1 MSPADARLDAILRPR
16 SIAVVGASR
25 KPHSIGREILHNLIR
40 FGFNGPVYPVNPAL
54 GAVHSIRAYP
64 SLRDIPDP
72 VDLAIIVVPRAAV
85 PAVLDDAVA
94 RGVRGLVVIT
104 AGYRETGAEGARA
117 EEELKAKVR
126 GAGIRMVGPNCM
138 GVINT
143 DPEVRMNATF
153 AATTPI
159 PGTAGFM
166 SQSGAL
172 GEMILERAEQIGLGI
187 ACFVSMGNKTD
198 VSGNDL
204 LEAWE
209 ADPRINVILMYLES
223 FGNPDRFAAITRRV
237 TRRKPILAVK
247 SGRSAA
253 GAKAAFSH
261 TGSLAGSEVAV
272 DSLLEQ
278 CGVLRM
284 GTLSELFNLATAL
297 AHQPLPAGNR
307 IAILTNAGGPAIM
320 ATDALAMRGLD
331 VVELPPATQAALRA
345 VLAPEASVRNPVD
358 MIASADGPRYDAAL
372 KILTRDQAIDGLLV
386 LFVSPI
392 TINALDVARAIVANG
407 RGARL
412 PILTC
417 FMGKEQGRQGVEEL
431 RRAGLPVYLF
441 PEEAARAMAG
451 LLRYR
456 RLRDRPE
463 GTTPVFEVDRPRAR
477 AALARAAA
485 EKRQV
490 LSLVETSELL
500 AAYGL
505 PVVPTRVVRSGA
517 EAIEAASELGY
528 PVVVKGQAEGLV
540 HKTDV
545 GAVKVDLRNG
555 DDVAEACR
563 AIARS
568 VAAAGTG
575 TAAVAQAPG
584 AGSAGAIQF
593 VVQTMVRGGHETI
606 LGLSHDPQFGPLLM
620 FGLGGIFVEVMK
632 DVVFRVLPLTDVEA
646 RDMVRSIRGYPI
658 RAGTRGGPRADEN
671 FLVEAV
677 LRLGQLAAECPE
689 IDQVDM
695 NPLIIGTAREQSF
708 VVDARIRLKSPADGA
723 VVSRPRGAARAR
735 SPV

>member
-1 MSPADARLDAILRPR
+1 
-16 SIAVVGASR
+16 
-25 KPHSIGREILHNLIR
+25 
-40 FGFNGPVYPVNPAL
+40 
-54 GAVHSIRAYP
+54 
-64 SLRDIPDP
+64 
-72 VDLAIIVVPRAAV
+72 
-85 PAVLDDAVA
+85 
-94 RGVRGLVVIT
+94 
-104 AGYRETGAEGARA
+104 
-117 EEELKAKVR
+117 
-126 GAGIRMVGPNCM
+126 
-138 GVINT
+138 
-143 DPEVRMNATF
+143 
-153 AATTPI
+153 
-159 PGTAGFM
+159 
-166 SQSGAL
+166 
-172 GEMILERAEQIGLGI
+172 
-187 ACFVSMGNKTD
+187 
-198 VSGNDL
+198 
-204 LEAWE
+204 
-209 ADPRINVILMYLES
+209 
-223 FGNPDRFAAITRRV
+223 
-237 TRRKPILAVK
+237 
-247 SGRSAA
+247 
-253 GAKAAFSH
+253 
-261 TGSLAGSEVAV
+261 
-272 DSLLEQ
+272 
-278 CGVLRM
+278 
-284 GTLSELFNLATAL
+284 
-297 AHQPLPAGNR
+297 
-307 IAILTNAGGPAIM
+307 
-320 ATDALAMRGLD
+320 
-331 VVELPPATQAALRA
+331 
-345 VLAPEASVRNPVD
+345 
-358 MIASADGPRYDAAL
+358 
-372 KILTRDQAIDGLLV
+372 
-386 LFVSPI
+386 
-392 TINALDVARAIVANG
+392 
-407 RGARL
+407 
-412 PILTC
+412 
-417 FMGKEQGRQGVEEL
+417 MGKEQGRQGVEEL

-505 PVVPTRVVRSGA
+505 PVVPTRVVRTGA

-563 AIARS
+563 AITRS
-568 VAAAGTG
+568 VAAAAGK
-575 TAAVAQAPG
+575 ASG

-658 RAGTRGGPRADEN
+658 LAGTRGGPRADEN

-695 NPLIIGTAREQSF
+695 NPLIIGTGREQSF
-708 VVDARIRLKSPADGA
+708 VVDARVRLKSPADGA